1 MDNEQAYKAFWAS
14 FGLNAY
20 DENTVPENA
29 ELPYIT
35 YEYAEN
41 GFDDGTIA
49 LSANI
54 WDFGKSW
61 NLISEKLD
69 LIKHTIGYFG
79 KIIRTDEG
87 YIVINRR
94 SPFAQRMSDP
104 NDNIRRVLI
113 GVSVDFY

>member
-1 MDNEQAYKAFWAS
+1 MLNEQEYNAFWNS
-14 FGLNAY
+14 FGLKAY
-20 DENTVPENA
+20 DENTVPDNA
-29 ELPYIT
+29 SLPYIT

-41 GFDDGTIA
+41 GFDDGEIA
-49 LSANI
+49 LTANL
-54 WDFGKSW
+54 WDGGKSW
-61 NLISEKLD
+61 EYISKIAD
-69 LIKHTIGYFG
+69 NIKHTIGYFG

-113 GVSVDFY
+113 GVSVEFY